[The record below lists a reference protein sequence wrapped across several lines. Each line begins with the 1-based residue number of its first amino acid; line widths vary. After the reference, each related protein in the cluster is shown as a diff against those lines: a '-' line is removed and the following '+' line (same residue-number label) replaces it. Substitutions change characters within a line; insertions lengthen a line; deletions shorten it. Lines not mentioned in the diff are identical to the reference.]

1 MVRSLLIA
9 LTALSLTA
17 VAQLGTIWFLM
28 RVQRLQE
35 ERLTLLEQVVYR
47 GGATHV
53 QFAVPFDSMQGAC
66 VRCCRNGD

>member
-1 MVRSLLIA
+1 MVRSLLII

-35 ERLTLLEQVVYR
+35 ERLMLLEQVVYR
-47 GGATHV
+47 GGVTHV
-53 QFAVPFDSMQGAC
+53 QLQLDQLPQAC
-66 VRCCRNGD
+66 VRCCGVP

>member
-1 MVRSLLIA
+1 MRSLLIT

-17 VAQLGTIWFLM
+17 LGQLGTTWFLM

-47 GGATHV
+47 GGVTHV
-53 QFAVPFDSMQGAC
+53 QFRLDQLPQTC
-66 VRCCRNGD
+66 VRCCRNGE

>member
-1 MVRSLLIA
+1 MVRSLLII

-53 QFAVPFDSMQGAC
+53 QFQLDPLQQAC
-66 VRCCRNGD
+66 IRCCGVP